1 MSLEKRKKE
10 RAGPAHPG
18 EEGAQALDNWRKYGA
33 VSSIATL
40 LFVKLYGDI
49 GATLSTVV
57 VTVVVL
63 ILGDWTFDDFCSY
76 FHIAD
81 DADSVSLGG
90 WIMVRMEKVPAA
102 GESFEYGGL
111 SITVEEISNNRIQKV
126 RVVQLEQPQEEDSE
140 KKTGSKR
147 LGGTAQALFFP
158 FCPESPTL
166 YRRNYPGWA
175 NAGEA
180 PRQRHRG
187 PPGSAKKGPARGA
200 PALLESYKPITGG
213 YFASTGCLAGDS
225 SRTTTLSMRWSSIF
239 STWRA
244 TPSIS
249 MSSCSPSLGM
259 ALRRVTIR
267 PPRVS

>member
-1 MSLEKRKKE
+1 MTATGPLTISAPISTLPTTRTAFPWA
-10 RAGPAHPG
+10 AGSWSG
-18 EEGAQALDNWRKYGA
+18 WRKSLRQG
-33 VSSIATL
+33 SP
-40 LFVKLYGDI
+40 
-49 GATLSTVV
+49 LS
-57 VTVVVL
+57 
-63 ILGDWTFDDFCSY
+63 
-76 FHIAD
+76 
-81 DADSVSLGG
+81 
-90 WIMVRMEKVPAA
+90 MA
-102 GESFEYGGL
+102 GCPSPWRR
-111 SITVEEISNNRIQKV
+111 SPT
-126 RVVQLEQPQEEDSE
+126 
-140 KKTGSKR
+140 TGSKR
-147 LGGTAQALFFP
+147 SVWCSWSSLERKTARKKRVPSAWAVQPRRFFCP

-166 YRRNYPGWA
+166 CRRNYPGWA